1 MLPAK
6 LYYLKQLEN
15 GPVSHR
21 TITKRM
27 TGKYLDSAAGIKDAL
42 VADGIIVCV
51 AKVMQSNGKYAYY
64 HKLTGKTYVAKKQQ
78 ENSDAWDDGQAKSTG
93 NAFNWRSKEQVIYS
107 KSQISQ
113 IQQKQVGNNRQVTVY
128 SRA

>member
-6 LYYLKQLEN
+6 QYYLEQLKN

-27 TGKYLDSAAGIKDAL
+27 TGKYRDSAAGIKDAL
-42 VADGIIVCV
+42 IADGIIVCV
-51 AKVMQSNGKYAYY
+51 KKVLQSNGKYAYH
-64 HKLTGKTYVAKKQQ
+64 HKLTGKSFVVQKQLEQ
-78 ENSDAWDDGQAKSTG
+78 SDQWDDGSVKSIG
-93 NAFNWRSKEQVIYS
+93 NAFDWRSKEQVIYS

>member
-1 MLPAK
+1 
-6 LYYLKQLEN
+6 
-15 GPVSHR
+15 
-21 TITKRM
+21 
-27 TGKYLDSAAGIKDAL
+27 
-42 VADGIIVCV
+42 
-51 AKVMQSNGKYAYY
+51 MQSNGKYAYH
-64 HKLTGKTYVAKKQQ
+64 HKLTGKTYVAQKQQ

>member
-1 MLPAK
+1 M
-6 LYYLKQLEN
+6 KQLEN

-51 AKVMQSNGKYAYY
+51 AKVMQSNGKYAYH
-64 HKLTGKTYVAKKQQ
+64 HKLTGKTYVAQKQQ
-78 ENSDAWDDGQAKSTG
+78 ENSDAWDDGQAKSKG
-93 NAFNWRSKEQVIYS
+93 NAFDWRSKEQVIYS